1 MNIDLTNI
9 IEKGFQFAE
18 QADFEDKAHNYE
30 LAIQTYLA
38 ASDCLTHSTKYGIM
52 DEELKE
58 SIHAK
63 VERYL
68 KRVEEIK
75 NFMTNEATKTEAFIN
90 DTTDC
95 ESFNDNKNK
104 EYETKDINS
113 KHIIK
118 RSIVTDSTVTFDDV
132 IGLANAKTPPG
143 IGKTYL
149 AKSLAAECKTTFIS
163 VNAWGFQP
171 KYLNYNEKSVNSI
184 FELARQ
190 RQPCILFIDD
200 IDGLPGQRYD
210 SESEL
215 YQRITQEFL
224 IQTEDITMNNTGIFL
239 VATSSTPWT
248 LEAAIRQRFKK
259 QIYIPLPELNERAAM
274 FKMYLNASTDNYII
288 NEHEWMQLAE
298 KTKYYSNADIMIVC
312 REALFR
318 PLRPLMSAT
327 HFKRMPNI
335 KCDSSRE
342 LWFACSSEDPNAEV
356 VAIDKIEP
364 NELYIPPITM
374 ADMLAAL
381 LTIKPSIN
389 ESEMIKYRDFS
400 DKFAENES

>member
-1 MNIDLTNI
+1 M
-9 IEKGFQFAE
+9 
-18 QADFEDKAHNYE
+18 
-30 LAIQTYLA
+30 
-38 ASDCLTHSTKYGIM
+38 S
-52 DEELKE
+52 
-58 SIHAK
+58 
-63 VERYL
+63 
-68 KRVEEIK
+68 
-75 NFMTNEATKTEAFIN
+75 
-90 DTTDC
+90 
-95 ESFNDNKNK
+95 
-104 EYETKDINS
+104 
-113 KHIIK
+113 
-118 RSIVTDSTVTFDDV
+118 
-132 IGLANAKTPPG
+132 
-143 IGKTYL
+143 
-149 AKSLAAECKTTFIS
+149 SL
-163 VNAWGFQP
+163 V
-171 KYLNYNEKSVNSI
+171 
-184 FELARQ
+184 
-190 RQPCILFIDD
+190 
-200 IDGLPGQRYD
+200 
-210 SESEL
+210 
-215 YQRITQEFL
+215 
-224 IQTEDITMNNTGIFL
+224 
-239 VATSSTPWT
+239 
-248 LEAAIRQRFKK
+248 RFKK

>member
-118 RSIVTDSTVTFDDV
+118 
-132 IGLANAKTPPG
+132 
-143 IGKTYL
+143 
-149 AKSLAAECKTTFIS
+149 
-163 VNAWGFQP
+163 
-171 KYLNYNEKSVNSI
+171 
-184 FELARQ
+184 
-190 RQPCILFIDD
+190 
-200 IDGLPGQRYD
+200 
-210 SESEL
+210 
-215 YQRITQEFL
+215 
-224 IQTEDITMNNTGIFL
+224 
-239 VATSSTPWT
+239 
-248 LEAAIRQRFKK
+248 
-259 QIYIPLPELNERAAM
+259 
-274 FKMYLNASTDNYII
+274 
-288 NEHEWMQLAE
+288 
-298 KTKYYSNADIMIVC
+298 
-312 REALFR
+312 
-318 PLRPLMSAT
+318 
-327 HFKRMPNI
+327 
-335 KCDSSRE
+335 
-342 LWFACSSEDPNAEV
+342 
-356 VAIDKIEP
+356 
-364 NELYIPPITM
+364 
-374 ADMLAAL
+374 
-381 LTIKPSIN
+381 
-389 ESEMIKYRDFS
+389 
-400 DKFAENES
+400 